1 GRAAGRGDPGRRP
14 GRGVVAP
21 APGRADRGQG
31 LRCLQGRPGVPD
43 PVPARDLPDQ
53 DQHRLRRTVRAAT
66 RLRRVPTPEYISR
79 LRTKIGNDLLL
90 LPGVSGVIVDGEPGA
105 ERVLLGRRS
114 DNGRWASP
122 GGIVEPGEHPAA
134 CIVRE
139 IAEEVSV
146 EARVDRLVL
155 VTTAPPVTYPNG
167 DR

>member
-1 GRAAGRGDPGRRP
+1 
-14 GRGVVAP
+14 
-21 APGRADRGQG
+21 
-31 LRCLQGRPGVPD
+31 
-43 PVPARDLPDQ
+43 
-53 DQHRLRRTVRAAT
+53 
-66 RLRRVPTPEYISR
+66 VPTPEYISR

-167 DR
+167 DRCQFVSTVFRCSWVAGEPAVGDEESTDVAWFDVDRLPDLSAPERRRIELALPRDAPAVFDL

>member
-1 GRAAGRGDPGRRP
+1 M
-14 GRGVVAP
+14 
-21 APGRADRGQG
+21 
-31 LRCLQGRPGVPD
+31 
-43 PVPARDLPDQ
+43 
-53 DQHRLRRTVRAAT
+53 
-66 RLRRVPTPEYISR
+66 PTPEYISR

-167 DR
+167 DRCQFVSTVFRCSWVAGEPAVGDEESTDVAWFDVDRLPDLSAPERRRIELALPRDAPAVFDL